1 MGFMSSDGATNAI
14 RFSPRHAALIGSH
27 SYADFSFFR
36 QFRIL
41 MRSLRATL
49 GLRSGLVFDALAHPG
64 DDDDRSYK
72 DYHGGGLP

>member
-1 MGFMSSDGATNAI
+1 MSSDGATNAI

-36 QFRIL
+36 QFRI
-41 MRSLRATL
+41 
-49 GLRSGLVFDALAHPG
+49 GLPSWLVFNALAHPG

>member
-1 MGFMSSDGATNAI
+1 MGFIATNAI

-41 MRSLRATL
+41 IFL
-49 GLRSGLVFDALAHPG
+49 D
-64 DDDDRSYK
+64 
-72 DYHGGGLP
+72 

>member
-1 MGFMSSDGATNAI
+1 MGLMSSDGATNAI

-41 MRSLRATL
+41 ISISSATL
-49 GLRSGLVFDALAHPG
+49 GLTSWLVFNALAHPG